1 VTSATT
7 LRIAN
12 PATGELLAEI
22 PCQGATDVTA
32 AVARARAAQ
41 PAWGALPFAE
51 RARAL
56 RRLGRALRD
65 SPDFLDTLAAES
77 GKPLYEAELMELF
90 YLLEL
95 LRYYTGRAGRRA
107 LRDELRHPLIFA
119 TKRARVVHHPRGV
132 VGVIGPW
139 NWPLLNNFADCL
151 APLVAGNAVVL
162 KPSEHTPLT
171 SLKVAAAW
179 RELGLPAGVFEV
191 VTGLGEAG
199 QALCAACDMIFF
211 TGSARTGKEVARA
224 CGERLV
230 PAVVELGGKSAMI
243 VLADADIPRAARA
256 AAWSGFAHS
265 GQVCIRTER
274 VLVEEAVA
282 ERFTTLLAAEVGRLR
297 QGGAKGARPS
307 GASGQGVGA
316 EEPSVDVGAMT
327 FEPQVERAERHVADA
342 VARGARVVT
351 GGARRTDLPGRF
363 FQPTVLANVT
373 LDMEVMRDETFAPVL
388 PVMRVPD
395 AETALRI
402 ANDSPMGLSGSVW
415 SRDAARARAL
425 ARRLEAGSV
434 CVNDVLVN
442 YFVVEAPLGGIKQS
456 GMGFRHGPEGLRQF
470 CRVETVVEDHPLLGW
485 LSPIVDGQ
493 LMFPY
498 RARTQ
503 RLLRRFMKMF
513 Y

>member
-1 VTSATT
+1 VVTAATT
-7 LRIAN
+7 LRITS
-12 PATGELLAEI
+12 PATGQLLEEV
-22 PCQGATDVTA
+22 PCQGVTDVTT
-32 AVARARAAQ
+32 AVESARAAQ

-56 RRLGRALRD
+56 RRLARAVRD
-65 SPDFLDTLAAES
+65 DPGFLDLLSGDS
-77 GKPLYEAELMELF
+77 GKPLYEAELMELL
-90 YLLEL
+90 YTLEL
-95 LRYYTGRAGRRA
+95 TRYYTGRAGRRA
-107 LRDELRHPLIFA
+107 LRDELRHPLLFA
-119 TKRARVVHHPRGV
+119 TKRARIVHHPRGV
-132 VGVIGPW
+132 VVVIGPW
-139 NWPLLNNFADCL
+139 NWPLLNNFADCV

-171 SLKVAAAW
+171 SLRVRALW
-179 RELGLPAGVFEV
+179 RELGLPDGVFEV
-191 VTGLGEAG
+191 VTGRGDTG

-211 TGSARTGKEVARA
+211 TGSAAVGKQVARA

-243 VLADADIPRAARA
+243 VLADADLPRAAHA
-256 AAWSGFAHS
+256 AVWSSFAHS

-274 VLVEEAVA
+274 VLVEEPVA
-282 ERFTTLLAAEVGRLR
+282 ERFIALVAEQVGRLR
-297 QGGAKGARPS
+297 QGGGKGA
-307 GASGQGVGA
+307 ADI
-316 EEPSVDVGAMT
+316 DVGAMT

-363 FQPTVLANVT
+363 FQPTLLADVT
-373 LDMEVMRDETFAPVL
+373 QDMAVMREETFSPVL
-388 PVMRVPD
+388 PIMRVAD

-402 ANDSPMGLSGSVW
+402 ANDSRMGLSGSVW
-415 SRDAARARAL
+415 SKDRARARAL

-442 YFVVEAPLGGIKQS
+442 YLCVEALLGGIKDS
-456 GMGFRHGPEGLRQF
+456 GIGFRHGPEALRQF
-470 CRVETVVEDHPLLGW
+470 CRTETVVEDHPLLGW
-485 LSPIVDGQ
+485 LSPIVDAQ

-498 RARTQ
+498 RSRTQ
-503 RLLRRFMKMF
+503 RLLRKFMKIF